1 MSGPTARREGPNWRL
16 RVTGLR
22 YQFRESLF
30 LLPALVM
37 IGGIL
42 LAIAATAVDNML
54 GDEAEVPLTL
64 AMSSN
69 AATWLVATVAGAMI
83 TTVGVVFSL
92 TVVSLQL
99 ASSQFSPRVMR
110 SFIRDRLSQGVIGLL
125 VGTFFYCVLIL
136 PSINGEATAPAP
148 RIAVTLAVV
157 LTLVTVVG
165 IIAHLD
171 HLARGLQV
179 GNLARAISVEGRDVV
194 TAAARTPTGLHEVRP
209 DEHPIPEDASAIP
222 SRRSGWVSQ
231 VDAEQMLRAVD
242 PQTTVRLDTR
252 VGAYIHEGEPLFTV
266 HPTQSQRTLH
276 TLAEA
281 IDVTAARTMLQDV
294 DFAIRQLVDIGL
306 RALSPAVNDPT
317 TAVEILLRL
326 GTLMRKVLTSPLAPL
341 AIRDEQGRVLV
352 QPWNLHPDELVEH
365 AFDQLRQS
373 CLDQPEVVATLLRV
387 LRMLIAHVHE
397 EGCSDR
403 AGALE
408 KQMHLTL
415 EMVSRQPGVHPKDLE
430 RLQALSSDET
440 DPADHSR

>member
-1 MSGPTARREGPNWRL
+1 MIRREHLAWSL
-16 RVTGLR
+16 RVAGLR
-22 YQFRESLF
+22 YRFRESLF
-30 LLPALVM
+30 VLPALVM
-37 IGGIL
+37 VGGIL
-42 LAIAATAVDNML
+42 LAIAATSADNAL

-64 AMSSN
+64 AMNSN

-99 ASSQFSPRVMR
+99 ASGQFSPRVMR

-125 VGTFFYCVLIL
+125 VGTFFYCVLVL
-136 PSINGEATAPAP
+136 PNINGEATAPAP
-148 RIAVTLAVV
+148 RISVTLAVV

-179 GNLARAISVEGRDVV
+179 GTLARVISDEGRAIVS
-194 TAAARTPTGLHEVRP
+194 AAGQTPSGLHEVGP
-209 DEHPIPEDASAIP
+209 ADFPTSDDATIVH

-231 VDAEQMLRAVD
+231 VGVEQMLRAV
-242 PQTTVRLDTR
+242 PPGTTVRMETR
-252 VGAYIHEGEPLFTV
+252 VGAYIHEGEPLYTV
-266 HPTQSQRTLH
+266 HPHQPRRIQH
-276 TLAEA
+276 ALAEA

-326 GTLMRKVLTSPLAPL
+326 GTLMRKLLTSPPAPL
-341 AIRDEQGRVLV
+341 AVRDEQDRVLV
-352 QPWNLHPDELVEH
+352 QPYNLHPDEFVEH
-365 AFDQLRQS
+365 AFDQLRQCS
-373 CLDQPEVVATLLRV
+373 LDQPEVVATLLRV

-397 EGCSDR
+397 EGCPDR
-403 AGALE
+403 ADALE
-408 KQMHLTL
+408 RQMRLTL
-415 EMVSRQPGVHPKDLE
+415 EAVAKRPYLHPEDLA
-430 RLQALSSDET
+430 RLEALSSDET

>member
-1 MSGPTARREGPNWRL
+1 MSRGGPAWTL
-16 RVTGLR
+16 RVAGLR
-22 YQFRESLF
+22 YRFRESLF

-37 IGGIL
+37 LGGVL
-42 LAIAATAVDNML
+42 LAIAVTAVDNVL

-99 ASSQFSPRVMR
+99 ASGQFSPRVMR

-136 PSINGEATAPAP
+136 PSINGEPTASAP
-148 RIAVTLAVV
+148 RISVTVAVI
-157 LTLVTVVG
+157 LTVVTVVG

-179 GNLARAISVEGRDVV
+179 GNLARVISAEGRAVAKAV
-194 TAAARTPTGLHEVRP
+194 GQMPAGLHEVDP
-209 DEHPIPEDASAIP
+209 ADLPPSDDAVAVP
-222 SRRSGWVSQ
+222 ACRSGWISQ
-231 VDAEQMLRAVD
+231 VDVGQLLKAAPPE
-242 PQTTVRLDTR
+242 TTVRLETR
-252 VGAYIHEGEPLFTV
+252 VGAYIHEGEPMFTV
-266 HPTQSQRTLH
+266 HPHQSRSTQRA
-276 TLAEA
+276 LAEA
-281 IDVTAARTMLQDV
+281 FDVTAARTMLQDV

-326 GTLMRKVLTSPLAPL
+326 GTLMRAVLTSPPAPL
-341 AIRDEQGRVLV
+341 AVRDEQGRVLV
-352 QPWNLHPDELVEH
+352 QPWNLHPDEFVAH

-387 LRMLIAHVHE
+387 LRMLVAHVHDQDCAE
-397 EGCSDR
+397 R
-403 AGALE
+403 AAGLE
-408 KQMHLTL
+408 RQMRLTL
-415 EMVSRQPGVHPKDLE
+415 EAVAEQPGLHPEDLE

>member
-1 MSGPTARREGPNWRL
+1 M
-16 RVTGLR
+16 
-22 YQFRESLF
+22 
-30 LLPALVM
+30 
-37 IGGIL
+37 
-42 LAIAATAVDNML
+42 LAIAATAVDDL
-54 GDEAEVPLTL
+54 VGDEAEVPLTL

-99 ASSQFSPRVMR
+99 ASGQFSPRVMR

-148 RIAVTLAVV
+148 RISVSLAVV
-157 LTLVTVVG
+157 LTVVTVVG

-179 GNLARAISVEGRDVV
+179 GNLAREISVEGRSVV
-194 TAAARTPTGLHEVRP
+194 EAVARTPADLHEVDPR
-209 DEHPIPEDASAIP
+209 EHPVPEDASAVP
-222 SRRSGWVSQ
+222 ARRSGWVSQ
-231 VDAEQMLRAVD
+231 VDIGQMLRSVD
-242 PQTTVRLDTR
+242 PGTTIRMETR
-252 VGAYIHEGEPLFTV
+252 VGAYIHEDEPLFTV
-266 HPTQSQRTLH
+266 HPAQARRTEH
-276 TLAEA
+276 ALAEA
-281 IDVTAARTMLQDV
+281 IDVAAARTMLQDV

-326 GTLMRKVLTSPLAPL
+326 GTLMRKVLTSPPAPL
-341 AIRDEQGRVLV
+341 AIRDEQGRALL
-352 QPWNLHPDELVEH
+352 QPWNLHPDEFVEH
-365 AFDQLRQS
+365 AFDQIRQS

-415 EMVSRQPGVHPKDLE
+415 EMVARQPGIHPKDLE

>member
-1 MSGPTARREGPNWRL
+1 M
-16 RVTGLR
+16 
-22 YQFRESLF
+22 F
-30 LLPALVM
+30 
-37 IGGIL
+37 GGVL
-42 LAIAATAVDNML
+42 LAIAATAVDNVL
-54 GDEAEVPLTL
+54 GDEAEVPFTL

-99 ASSQFSPRVMR
+99 ASGQFSPRVMR

-136 PSINGEATAPAP
+136 PSIHGEATVSAP
-148 RIAVTLAVV
+148 RISVTLAVI
-157 LTLVTVVG
+157 LTLITVVG

-179 GNLARAISVEGRDVV
+179 GNLARVISTEGRAVV
-194 TAAARTPTGLHEVRP
+194 TAVGHTPAGLTEVGAGELP
-209 DEHPIPEDASAIP
+209 VLEEAIAVP
-222 SRRSGWVSQ
+222 SRLSGWISQ
-231 VDAEQMLRAVD
+231 VDVEQLLRSLPPD
-242 PQTTVRLDTR
+242 TTVRLETR

-266 HPTQSQRTLH
+266 SPRQPLRTQRA
-276 TLAEA
+276 LAET

-326 GTLMRKVLTSPLAPL
+326 GTLMRKVLTTSPAPL
-341 AIRDEQGRVLV
+341 AVRDQQNRVLV
-352 QPWNLHPDELVEH
+352 QPWNLHPDEFVEH
-365 AFDQLRQS
+365 AFDQIRQC

-387 LRMLIAHVHE
+387 LRMLIAHVHD
-397 EGCSDR
+397 EGCPDR
-403 AGALE
+403 ADALE
-408 KQMHLTL
+408 RQMRLTL
-415 EMVSRQPGVHPKDLE
+415 ESVREQPALHPEDLA
-430 RLQALSSDET
+430 RLEALSSDKT